1 MTQASNIFIKDTIIK
16 LLTAIGSEKEIK
28 KYINKFSSTEQQFAV
43 IKVGGAVVEE
53 DLDNLISSLVFLNQV
68 GLRPIIIHGGGPGLS
83 KELDA
88 KNIDFSFIDGQ
99 RVTSEAV
106 RDVAINVFG
115 DINSLLVRRLN
126 EQGALAIG
134 FKEEIF
140 KSEKKSED
148 LGYVGEIKK
157 VNIKPINE
165 AIKDGFIPV
174 ISPLGITETN
184 EVVNINADVATIN
197 LVEKIKP
204 YKVVFLSQVGGI
216 YDNNESLI
224 QSINLDLEYEEMMNA
239 DWLHSGMQLKL
250 KQIKE
255 LLDLLPR
262 SSSVSITKPID
273 LPKELFTDSGSGT
286 LIKRGHGIDIFESKD
301 QDIQKKFFSI
311 IESSFDGILNKSFF
325 NDGDYKIFMTTCERA
340 AIAVS
345 MEYKVPYMDK
355 FGVIA
360 EAKGEGIG
368 SAIFHE
374 MKKEFPEIFW
384 RSKSNN
390 PINKFYLSMADGYQK
405 TGEWDIFWMGIDDY
419 SKLNECINFAVS
431 KQQTISY

>member
-1 MTQASNIFIKDTIIK
+1 MQ
-16 LLTAIGSEKEIK
+16 
-28 KYINKFSSTEQQFAV
+28 
-43 IKVGGAVVEE
+43 
-53 DLDNLISSLVFLNQV
+53 
-68 GLRPIIIHGGGPGLS
+68 
-83 KELDA
+83 
-88 KNIDFSFIDGQ
+88 
-99 RVTSEAV
+99 
-106 RDVAINVFG
+106 
-115 DINSLLVRRLN
+115 
-126 EQGALAIG
+126 
-134 FKEEIF
+134 
-140 KSEKKSED
+140 
-148 LGYVGEIKK
+148 
-157 VNIKPINE
+157 
-165 AIKDGFIPV
+165 
-174 ISPLGITETN
+174 
-184 EVVNINADVATIN
+184 
-197 LVEKIKP
+197 
-204 YKVVFLSQVGGI
+204 
-216 YDNNESLI
+216 
-224 QSINLDLEYEEMMNA
+224 
-239 DWLHSGMQLKL
+239 LHSGMQLKL

-311 IESSFDGILNKSFF
+311 IESSFNGILNKSFF
-325 NDGDYKIFMTTCERA
+325 SDGDYKIFMTTCERA